1 LIFDWPDEL
10 LYTGA
15 MNIPLS
21 LYLHFPYCWSK
32 CHYCAFN
39 SIRYDKPQSLRFLSS
54 LKTEITRYG
63 RLPSMRGR
71 RLSTIFM
78 GGGTPSIFSSE
89 QILCVLDHCRD
100 YFDFMDDIEI
110 TMEANPG
117 TVDLKK
123 LEALRRGGINRLSM
137 GVQSFRDEELVALGR
152 AHHSQTAREAYRA
165 AREAGFENI
174 NLDFMYALQDQRL
187 EDWAATLDEAIGL
200 GPEHLSA
207 YALTIEEGTR
217 FGTEHEN
224 GLMVLPDEERQIRF
238 DELTR
243 TKLSDAGYDQY
254 EVSNYARPGY
264 ACRHNLGYW
273 SQNDYLGLGPGA
285 HSYLGDRRF
294 SKIEDIEAYLE
305 SVASGGEAIEESE
318 PIDPA
323 LAGREA
329 VIFGLR
335 KTDGIDLDEIRR
347 RYPSPDPERLQ
358 TTFEQWRRDEL
369 MILDLPRVRLSPK
382 GLRLWDRMAEELIA
396 VP

>member
-1 LIFDWPDEL
+1 MD
-10 LYTGA
+10 A
-15 MNIPLS
+15 ALS

-39 SIRYDKPQSLRFLSS
+39 SIRYDKPQSLRFLSA
-54 LKTEITRYG
+54 LKAEIVHCG
-63 RLPSMRGR
+63 RLPAVQGR

-78 GGGTPSIFSSE
+78 GGGTPSIFSADR
-89 QILCVLDHCRD
+89 ILDVLDHCRG
-100 YFDFMDDIEI
+100 YFDFSDDIEI

-117 TVDLKK
+117 TVDMKK
-123 LEALRRGGINRLSM
+123 LAALRRGGINRLSM

-152 AHHSQTAREAYRA
+152 AHNSNVARDAYRA

-187 EDWAATLDEAIGL
+187 EDWAATLDKAIDL

-207 YALTIEEGTR
+207 YALTIEAGTR
-217 FGTEHEN
+217 FGADHNN

-243 TKLSDAGYDQY
+243 TKLSATGYDQY

-285 HSYLGDRRF
+285 HSYFGGRRF
-294 SKIEDIEAYLE
+294 SKIEDIEAYIE
-305 SVASGGEAIEESE
+305 NVASGGEAIEESE
-318 PIDPA
+318 PIGPA

-335 KTDGIDLDEIRR
+335 KTAGIDLDEIRR
-347 RYPSPDPERLQ
+347 RYPTPDPERLQ
-358 TTFEQWRRDEL
+358 TTFEQWSRDEL
-369 MILDLPRVRLSPK
+369 VILDLPRVRLSPK

>member
-1 LIFDWPDEL
+1 
-10 LYTGA
+10 
-15 MNIPLS
+15 MNVPLS

-39 SIRYDKPQSLRFLSS
+39 SIRYDKPQSLRFLSA
-54 LKTEITRYG
+54 LKTEIARCG
-63 RLPSMRGR
+63 RLPVVQGR

-78 GGGTPSIFSSE
+78 GGGTPSIFSAD
-89 QILCVLDHCRD
+89 QILNVLDHCRD
-100 YFDFMDDIEI
+100 HFNFSDTVEI

-123 LEALRRGGINRLSM
+123 LAALRCGGINRLSM
-137 GVQSFRDEELVALGR
+137 GVQSFRDEELISLGR
-152 AHHSQTAREAYRA
+152 AHNSNVARDAYRA

-207 YALTIEEGTR
+207 YALTIEAGTR
-217 FGTEHEN
+217 FGADHDN

-243 TKLSDAGYDQY
+243 TKLFDAGYAQY
-254 EVSNYARPGY
+254 EVSNYALPGY

-294 SKIEDIEAYLE
+294 SKMENIEDYIENVTA
-305 SVASGGEAIEESE
+305 GGEAIQESE

-335 KTDGIDLDEIRR
+335 KTDGINLDEIRR
-347 RYPSPDPERLQ
+347 RYPAPDPECLQ
-358 TTFEQWRRDEL
+358 RKFEQWSRDDL

-382 GLRLWDRMAEELIA
+382 GLRLWDRMAEDLIA